1 MQRENRMSEGFIRVE
16 RLTKRY
22 GDLIVLNNVSIEIA
36 QGEFV
41 ALLGPSGCGKTTL
54 LRSIAGFIDIEEGD
68 ISIDGRSMRGLPPN
82 RRPVNTVFQNYALF
96 PHLTVSQNVAFG
108 PRRSGVDRKTVA
120 KIVDEALATVGMA
133 NYADRFSSQLSGG
146 QQQRVALAR
155 AIANKPKVLLLDE
168 PLGALDLKLRKQ
180 MQIELKALQKK
191 LGMTFIFVTHD
202 QEEALVMADRIAVM
216 NSGRIAQIGRG
227 WDIYHAPTER
237 YVADFIGDANL
248 IACKVAG
255 AQTLVSENGALQFNV
270 SHSAPVGTDVT
281 YLLRPEA
288 IALSHNPTSGPDEVS
303 NVRATVR
310 DVVFVGNAT
319 RVYLEADGGQV
330 FVSQQPALVG
340 GPEYRRGETI
350 TLSWHRDSGQVL
362 TR

>member
-1 MQRENRMSEGFIRVE
+1 MSDGFIRVE
-16 RLTKRY
+16 HLTKRY
-22 GDLIVLNNVSIEIA
+22 GGLVVLDNVSIAIA
-36 QGEFV
+36 KGEFV

-68 ISIDGRSMRGLPPN
+68 VSIDGRSMKGVPPN

-96 PHLTVSQNVAFG
+96 PHLTVAQNVAFG
-108 PRRSGVDRKTVA
+108 PRRAGVDRKTVA
-120 KIVDEALATVGMA
+120 RIVDEALSTVGMA
-133 NYADRFSSQLSGG
+133 GYADRFPSQLSGG

-180 MQIELKALQKK
+180 MQIELKALQQK

-216 NSGRIAQIGRG
+216 NSGRIAQIGHGR
-227 WDIYHAPTER
+227 DIYHLPAER

-248 IACKVAG
+248 ITCKVSG
-255 AQTLVSENGALQFNV
+255 PRTLVSEKGALELDV
-270 SHSAPVGTDVT
+270 THSAPVGSSVT

-288 IALSHNPTSGPDEVS
+288 IALAPGATPVAEGSIS
-303 NVRATVR
+303 VRAKVS

-319 RVYLEADGGQV
+319 RIYAEAEGGQI
-330 FVSQQPALVG
+330 FVAQQPALVG
-340 GPEYRRGETI
+340 GPEYVRGATV
-350 TLSWHRDSGQVL
+350 TLSWRRDSGQVL

>member
-1 MQRENRMSEGFIRVE
+1 MSDGFIRVE
-16 RLTKRY
+16 HLTKRY
-22 GDLIVLNNVSIEIA
+22 GDLVVLNNVSIEIA
-36 QGEFV
+36 KGEFV

-68 ISIDGRSMRGLPPN
+68 VSIDGRSMKGLPPN

-96 PHLTVSQNVAFG
+96 PHLTVAQNVAFG
-108 PRRSGVDRKTVA
+108 PRRAGIDRKAVA
-120 KIVDEALATVGMA
+120 GIVDEALATVGMVS
-133 NYADRFSSQLSGG
+133 YADRFPSQLSGG

-180 MQIELKALQKK
+180 MQIELKALQQK

-202 QEEALVMADRIAVM
+202 QEEALVMADRVAVM

-227 WDIYHAPTER
+227 RDIYHAPSER

-248 IACKVAG
+248 ITCKVSG
-255 AQTLVSENGALQFNV
+255 ARTLVSTVGMLEFDV
-270 SHSAPVGTDVT
+270 SHSAPIGADVT

-288 IALSHNPTSGPDEVS
+288 IGLVHGSTSATDGLAV
-303 NVRATVR
+303 VRAKIR

-319 RVYLEADGGQV
+319 RIYAEAEGGQV
-330 FVSQQPALVG
+330 FVAQQPALVG
-340 GPEYRRGETI
+340 GPEYSRGEAV
-350 TLSWHRDSGQVL
+350 TLSWRRDSGRVL

>member
-1 MQRENRMSEGFIRVE
+1 MSDAFIRVE
-16 RLTKRY
+16 HLTKRY
-22 GDLIVLNNVSIEIA
+22 GDLVVLNNVSIEIA
-36 QGEFV
+36 KGEFV

-68 ISIDGRSMRGLPPN
+68 VSIDGRSMKKLPPN

-96 PHLTVSQNVAFG
+96 PHLTVAQNVAFG
-108 PRRSGVDRKTVA
+108 PRRAGVDRKAVA
-120 KIVDEALATVGMA
+120 EIVDEALATVGMA
-133 NYADRFSSQLSGG
+133 GYADRFPSQLSGG

-180 MQIELKALQKK
+180 MQIELKALQQK

-227 WDIYHAPTER
+227 REIYHAPTER

-248 IACKVAG
+248 ITCKVSSAR
-255 AQTLVSENGALQFNV
+255 TLVSEMGGLEFDV
-270 SHSAPVGTDVT
+270 SHSAPVGADVT

-288 IALSHNPTSGPDEVS
+288 IGVAHGPTPAAEGLATA
-303 NVRATVR
+303 RAKVR

-319 RVYLEADGGQV
+319 RIYAEAEGGQV
-330 FVSQQPALVG
+330 FVAQQPALVG
-340 GPEYRRGETI
+340 DPEYSRGETV
-350 TLSWHRDSGQVL
+350 TLSWRRDSGQVL